1 MLSALKFNSVGK
13 RIALVLVLILPITIF
28 GLTKNMLD
36 AINRYS
42 SAVAVDEQTAAAN
55 NLISGVYEI
64 LMERLATNN
73 ALQGA
78 AAADSTVLQ
87 EIKVRRT
94 AAVQKMTAAA
104 QALQKHNFPNK
115 DAVFSEFQNT
125 IRNADS
131 YRAKADAA
139 ITKAKAERDDD
150 TVKNLFKALTDLT
163 LSAQKVWGAVLANTS
178 DVDPELAR
186 LSNVRVLA
194 WNLRDIAG
202 YERSH
207 VASAISAQAAIPADK
222 LAAISEVR
230 AQIALMWRFLQT
242 NLRSNERSE
251 LTNGLKLAQDGYFGK
266 FQPLAEQMRKI
277 SAEGAKYPMTLPQWV
292 DTTTPLLYTLL
303 EIMEGAGKASQAHTA
318 ALEAD
323 AKSIVAFN
331 AALLVIG
338 LIVGFGAI
346 WFLIRSIS
354 RPLRS
359 LTGAL
364 DSMGS
369 ESFQVNYTQ
378 RNDEIGHMARALL
391 SFHEAALQKN
401 RLEAES
407 AEERARIDDERQ
419 RHAEDQARHE
429 EEQQRVAEH
438 QKEMAD
444 LLSETV
450 KKNADGAERA
460 SQTANSTRVAADR
473 GGQVVSQA
481 VEAMAHIEQ
490 SSRKIGD
497 IIGVIDEI
505 ARQTNLLA
513 LNAAVEAARAGEAG
527 RGFAVV
533 ASEVRSLAQ
542 RSSQAAKDIKDLIT
556 NSNGQVQTGVEL
568 VNRAGAALTEIVESI
583 KNVAQ
588 IVTEIASANKKSAE
602 FRSDDNDRAAA

>member
-13 RIALVLVLILPITIF
+13 RIALVLALILPITIF
-28 GLTKNMLD
+28 GLAKGALD
-36 AINRYS
+36 AIDRYA
-42 SAVAVDEQTAAAN
+42 SARVVDEQTAAAN

-73 ALQGA
+73 ALQGPT
-78 AAADSTVLQ
+78 AADSAVLQ

-104 QALQKHNFPNK
+104 QALQSQTFPNK
-115 DAVFSEFQNT
+115 EAVFAEFQKT
-125 IRNADS
+125 VRDADA
-131 YRAKADAA
+131 YRAKADTAV
-139 ITKAKAERDDD
+139 TKAKAERDDD

-163 LSAQKVWGAVLANTS
+163 LSAQKVWASVLANTS
-178 DVDPELAR
+178 DLDPELAR
-186 LSNVRVLA
+186 LSAVRVLA
-194 WNLRDIAG
+194 WNLRDTAG

-207 VASAISAQAAIPADK
+207 VAQAISAQAAIPADK
-222 LAAISEVR
+222 LAAIGEVR
-230 AQIALMWRFLQT
+230 AQITLMWRLLQI
-242 NLRSNERSE
+242 NLRPTDHPD
-251 LTNGLKLAQDGYFGK
+251 LVKGLQLAKDNYFGK
-266 FQPLAEQMRKI
+266 FQPLAEQMRKL
-277 SAEGAKYPMTLPQWV
+277 SAEGAKYPMTVPQWV
-292 DTTTPLLYTLL
+292 DTTTPQLYTLL
-303 EIMEGAGKASQAHTA
+303 EVMNGAGKASEAYTA
-318 ALEAD
+318 ELQRS
-323 AKSIVAFN
+323 AKNAMAFN
-331 AALLVIG
+331 IG
-338 LIVGFGAI
+338 LLTIGLAIGIGAV
-346 WFLIRSIS
+346 WFLIRSIG

-359 LTGAL
+359 LTVAL
-364 DSMGS
+364 ENMGS
-369 ESFQVNYTQ
+369 DERFHVSYTE
-378 RNDEIGHMARALL
+378 RSDEIGHMARAVLT
-391 SFHEAALQKN
+391 FHNADIEKRRFEADA
-401 RLEAES
+401 
-407 AEERARIDDERQ
+407 AEERQRI
-419 RHAEDQARHE
+419 E
-429 EEQQRVAEH
+429 EERKHYADEQASAADEARRLSDH
-438 QKEMAD
+438 QKQMAK
-444 LLSETV
+444 LLADTV

-460 SQTANSTRVAADR
+460 SQTANSTRTAADR

-588 IVTEIASANKKSAE
+588 IVTEIANANQQQADFAADE
-602 FRSDDNDRAAA
+602 DRAAA